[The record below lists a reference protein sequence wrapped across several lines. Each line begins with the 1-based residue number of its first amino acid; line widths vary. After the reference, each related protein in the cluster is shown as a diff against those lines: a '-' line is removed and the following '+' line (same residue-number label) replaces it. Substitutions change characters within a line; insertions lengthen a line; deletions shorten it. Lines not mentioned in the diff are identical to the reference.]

1 MKVVYAQSHVLPGS
15 VIWRKAIELR
25 SYSLEKF

>member
-1 MKVVYAQSHVLPGS
+1 MKVVYEQSHVLPV
-15 VIWRKAIELR
+15 VIWGKAIELR